1 MKWERAQGTWETAE
15 NVLHLDCGG
24 GYMCQKANYI
34 LQAGIFYSM

>member
-24 GYMCQKANYI
+24 GDMTVWLLVSKLIDLHAKE
-34 LQAGIFYSM
+34 